1 MNHWRQCTLGNCFVA
16 ATFVFVGCDG
26 SSSSNAT
33 KSTAPVATKSTAP
46 TVTHA
51 DKPNANTTELES
63 ARNNWAAAR
72 SNSELMGD
80 IKIDGSSTVYP
91 ITEAAAASFK
101 KLFPNVNTTVG
112 KSGTGG
118 GFKRFQTGETD
129 ISDASR
135 PIKPKEFK
143 ACKDTNVLF
152 VEIPVAYDGLT
163 IVAHKDND
171 FLDTLTVDQLKTIF
185 LADRAAKTW
194 KDVNPEWP
202 DEEIKVFAPGTDSGT
217 FDYFKE
223 VVAGKEGSIRSDMST
238 SENDDVLVNG
248 VAGDQYGLG
257 FFGAA
262 YYFQNTDKLKAV
274 KVVNPTTKEAIA
286 PTAETIENGS
296 YAPFSRP
303 LFIYVNKEA
312 IRKPQVEQFV
322 DFYIAK
328 AAEFSRE
335 VGYVPLP
342 TSVYETGLENFIAEN
357 VGTHY
362 LTEAME
368 KRFGPVTEIYTKE
381 NIVH

>member
-1 MNHWRQCTLGNCFVA
+1 MDRRPLSALAVCLFLTSALLSGCGESTTSEKSPSGPTPPSTASTTTDTPA
-16 ATFVFVGCDG
+16 ATTSDL
-26 SSSSNAT
+26 
-33 KSTAPVATKSTAP
+33 
-46 TVTHA
+46 
-51 DKPNANTTELES
+51 DS
-63 ARNNWAAAR
+63 ARQSWASAKE
-72 SNSELMGD
+72 NGELKGD

-91 ITEAAAASFK
+91 ISEATAAAFK
-101 KLFPNVNTTVG
+101 KVFPNVNTTVG

-129 ISDASR
+129 VSDASR
-135 PIKPKEFK
+135 PIKDKELK
-143 ACKDTNVLF
+143 ACQEKGIAF
-152 VEIPVAYDGLT
+152 IEIPVAYDGLT

-185 LADRAAKTW
+185 LADKAAKTW
-194 KDVNPEWP
+194 QDVNPEWP
-202 DEEIKVFAPGTDSGT
+202 AEEIKVFAPGTDSGT

-248 VAGDQYGLG
+248 VAGNKYGLG

-274 KVVNPTTKEAIA
+274 NVVNPKTNQAVG

-303 LFIYVNKEA
+303 LFIYVNKKS
-312 IRKPQVEQFV
+312 IDKPQVEQFV
-322 DFYIAK
+322 DFYIAN
-328 AAEFSRE
+328 AVEFATQ

-342 TSVYETGLENFIAEN
+342 TSIYESGMENFIDGN
-357 VGTHY
+357 DGTHY

-368 KRFGPVTEIYTKE
+368 KRSGPVTEIFVKE
-381 NIVH
+381 NLTK